1 MLDVNRR
8 TFIAGAAAAGALAS
22 FPRLAEGADGK
33 VVDLSPVYGKIT
45 EQLRQSIGRIQRWIQ
60 QPSISAQ
67 NVGITECCDLTM
79 ELLRDAGFGTVKKMK
94 TDGHPGIFAT
104 LDAGASRTM
113 GFYLMYDVQPVE
125 EKEWSSPPFAAKL
138 VDKADIGKVIMG
150 RGAVNQKG
158 PQGAFLAALHAVRAA
173 GLKLPVNLVVV
184 AEGEEELGS
193 PHFSQVV
200 WNNEV
205 MKALEKCEGV
215 MMPSAQQ
222 SLSGTANVELG
233 AKGIVYVELEVSGEA
248 WGRGPRGAEI
258 HSSMKVVVDSPVWR
272 LLQALGTLVSADGNE
287 PMIDGLADAVRPV
300 SHQQKSLLD
309 DLAASWDEAD
319 WKNVFKVD
327 KWVNDLDERAMLER
341 YVSRPSVNIDGLYAG
356 YIGEG
361 SKTILPHRAVAK
373 MDIRLVPDMTAKDV
387 LAKLRKHLDRR
398 GYRDVVIKNL
408 GSYDPTD
415 TALDAPPIQT
425 QLAVYKAAGLDPV
438 IWPRIAGSWPGYL
451 FTGKPLERPAGHVGL
466 GHGSGAHAKD
476 EYFVVEPAAGKKYL
490 GLDGATRSFVDFLFA
505 L

>member
-1 MLDVNRR
+1 MLDIDRR
-8 TFIAGAAAAGALAS
+8 TFLVGAAAAGALAS
-22 FPRLAEGADGK
+22 FPRLARGAGGK
-33 VVDLSPVYGKIT
+33 AVDLSAVYGKIT
-45 EQLRQSIGRIQRWIQ
+45 EQLNPSIERIQRWIQ

-67 NVGITECCDLTM
+67 NVGITECCELTM

-104 LDAGASRTM
+104 LDAGAKQTM
-113 GFYLMYDVQPVE
+113 GFYFMYDVQPVE
-125 EKEWSSPPFAAKL
+125 EKEWSSPPFAARL
-138 VDKADIGKVIMG
+138 VDKAGIGKVIVG

-200 WNNEV
+200 WNEDV
-205 MKALEKCEGV
+205 MRALETCQGV
-215 MMPSAQQ
+215 IMPSAQQ
-222 SLSGTANVELG
+222 SLSGTVNMDLG
-233 AKGIVYVELEVSGEA
+233 AKGIVYVELGASGKA
-248 WGRGPRGAEI
+248 WGRGPREAEI

-272 LLQALGTLVSADGNE
+272 LVQALGTLVSADGNE
-287 PMIDGLADAVRPV
+287 PRIDGLTDAVRPV
-300 SHQQKSLLD
+300 SRQQKILLD
-309 DLAASWDEAD
+309 DLSARWDEAD
-319 WKNVFKVD
+319 WKNAFKVD
-327 KWVNDLDERAMLER
+327 RWVNDLEERAMLER

-361 SKTILPHRAVAK
+361 SQTILPHRAFAK

-398 GYRDVVIKNL
+398 GYTDIVIKDL
-408 GSYDPTD
+408 GSYDPTN

-438 IWPRIAGSWPGYL
+438 IWPRVAGSWPGYL

>member
-1 MLDVNRR
+1 MLDIDRR
-8 TFIAGAAAAGALAS
+8 TFIAGAAASGLLAS
-22 FPRLAEGADGK
+22 FPRLARGASGK
-33 VVDLSPVYGKIT
+33 AVDLSPVYDRIA
-45 EQLRQSIGRIQRWIQ
+45 EQRSQSIERIQRWIQ

-67 NVGITECCDLTM
+67 NVGIAECCDLTM
-79 ELLRDAGFGTVKKMK
+79 DLLRDAGFGTVKKMK

-104 LDAGASRTM
+104 LDAGAKQTM
-113 GFYLMYDVQPVE
+113 GFYFMYDVQPVE
-125 EKEWSSPPFAAKL
+125 EKEWSSPPFAARL
-138 VDKADIGKVIMG
+138 VDKADVGKVILG

-200 WNNEV
+200 RNDDV
-205 MKALEKCEGV
+205 MKALAKCQGV
-215 MMPSAQQ
+215 MMPAADQ
-222 SLSGTANVELG
+222 SLSGTVNVVLG
-233 AKGIVYVELEVSGEA
+233 AKGIVYVELEASGEA
-248 WGRGPRGAEI
+248 WGRGPRDGEI
-258 HSSMKVVVDSPVWR
+258 HSSMKVVVDSPAWR
-272 LLQALGTLVSADGNE
+272 LVQALGTLVSADGNE
-287 PMIDGLADAVRPV
+287 PMIDGLTDAVRPV
-300 SHQQKSLLD
+300 SSQQKKLLD
-309 DLAASWDEAD
+309 DLSARWDDAD
-319 WKNVFKVD
+319 WKKVFGVD
-327 KWVNDLDERAMLER
+327 RWVNDLDERAMLER

-361 SKTILPHRAVAK
+361 SKTILPHRAFAK
-373 MDIRLVPDMTAKDV
+373 MDIRLVPDMTATDV

-398 GYRDVVIKNL
+398 GYKDIAIKNM

-415 TALDAPPIQT
+415 TALEAPPIQT
-425 QLAVYKAAGLDPV
+425 QLAVYKAAGLNPV
-438 IWPRIAGSWPGYL
+438 IWPRLAGSWPGYL
-451 FTGKPLERPAGHVGL
+451 FTGKPLELPAGHVGL

-476 EYFVVEPAAGKKYL
+476 EYFVIEPAAGKKYL

>member
-1 MLDVNRR
+1 MLDIDRR
-8 TFIAGAAAAGALAS
+8 AFIVGAASAGVLAS
-22 FPRLAEGADGK
+22 FPRLAEGAGGK
-33 VVDLSPVYGKIT
+33 AVDLSPVYGKIT
-45 EQLRQSIGRIQRWIQ
+45 EQLEQSIERIQRWIQ

-79 ELLRDAGFGTVKKMK
+79 ELLRDAGFGTVKKMR

-104 LDAGASRTM
+104 LDAGAKQTI
-113 GFYLMYDVQPVE
+113 GFYFMYDVQPVE
-125 EKEWSSPPFAAKL
+125 EKEWSSPPFAAEL

-205 MKALEKCEGV
+205 MKALEKCQGV

-222 SLSGTANVELG
+222 SLSGTVNVALG
-233 AKGIVYVELEVSGEA
+233 AKGIVYVELEVSGKA
-248 WGRGPRGAEI
+248 WGRGPREAEI

-272 LLQALGTLVSADGNE
+272 LVQALGTLVSADGNE

-300 SHQQKSLLD
+300 SAQQKSLLD
-309 DLAASWDEAD
+309 DLSARWDEAD
-319 WKNVFKVD
+319 WKNAFKVD
-327 KWVNDLDERAMLER
+327 RWVNDLGERAMLER

-361 SKTILPHRAVAK
+361 SQTILPHRAFAK
-373 MDIRLVPDMTAKDV
+373 MDIRLVPDMSAQDV
-387 LAKLRKHLDRR
+387 LAKLRKHLDKR
-398 GYRDVVIKNL
+398 GYRDIVIKDL

-425 QLAVYKAAGLDPV
+425 QLAVYRAAGFDPV
-438 IWPRIAGSWPGYL
+438 IWPRLAGSWPGYL
-451 FTGKPLERPAGHVGL
+451 FTGKPIERPAGHVGL

-476 EYFVVEPAAGKKYL
+476 EYFVVEPAAGKEYL
-490 GLDGATRSFVDFLFA
+490 GLDGAIRSFVDFLFA